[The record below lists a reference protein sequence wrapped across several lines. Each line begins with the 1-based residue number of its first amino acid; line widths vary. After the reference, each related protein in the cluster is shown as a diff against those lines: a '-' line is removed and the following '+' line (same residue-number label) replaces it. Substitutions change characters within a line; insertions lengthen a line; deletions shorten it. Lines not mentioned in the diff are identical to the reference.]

1 MGHHPIGAG
10 KVVHTRRTFR
20 VVHGV
25 SKIADQGDVF
35 AHTDHLPNCEGAT
48 QHAHVEMHTAQ
59 NDMVDAA
66 LGQQVPGF
74 LTIVGQSV
82 SRFDPQAR
90 MLTSPRLTDGAL
102 GAVARA
108 AHVRIVDGQ
117 HPFVRSIRPAPS
129 GAPAFGRG
137 QRTGRCRKAR
147 LEGQF
152 AGRAP
157 LIKSRHAAGCVN
169 NENTLLSGR
178 IQRPV
183 HGLNEFTHAG
193 RGRLAPVVIP

>member
-1 MGHHPIGAG
+1 
-10 KVVHTRRTFR
+10 
-20 VVHGV
+20 
-25 SKIADQGDVF
+25 
-35 AHTDHLPNCEGAT
+35 
-48 QHAHVEMHTAQ
+48 
-59 NDMVDAA
+59 MVDAA

-90 MLTSPRLTDGAL
+90 MLTSPRLTDRAL

-117 HPFVRSIRPAPS
+117 HPFVRSIRPAPAS
-129 GAPAFGRG
+129 APAFRRGERLGR
-137 QRTGRCRKAR
+137 RRKTSLA
-147 LEGQF
+147 GQF
-152 AGRAP
+152 SSRAS
-157 LIKSRHAAGCVN
+157 LIEGGHAAGRVDD
-169 NENTLLSGR
+169 EYPLLSRR

-193 RGRLAPVVIP
+193 